1 MAELVRVRV
10 RVSGVVQG
18 VGYRYF
24 ARKTGAALG
33 LAGSVRNLP
42 DGSVEVVGQG
52 DKQAVN
58 AFLSELRI
66 GPRYAS
72 IERVDIEWGE
82 PDSDLRGFDYAF

>member
-1 MAELVRVRV
+1 MAELVRARV

-24 ARKTGAALG
+24 ARKAGVAFG

-42 DGSVEVVGQG
+42 DGSVEVVAQG

-58 AFLSELRI
+58 ALLSELRI

-72 IERVDIEWGE
+72 IERVDVQWEE
-82 PDSDLRGFDYAF
+82 PESDLRGFDYAF